1 MEPYSG
7 APCPV
12 KRRRR
17 GIALG
22 VRRGQGWPRQGANM
36 ALTFWYDFS
45 SSYSYLAAMRLE
57 DVAAR
62 ARVRVEWQPFLLGP
76 IFQDAGYA
84 TTPNLMMPQKAQY
97 MWADIGRRAASR
109 GRAFVKPETFPQSSV
124 LAARVALALP
134 QHQRPA
140 FSRAVFAEL
149 FERGSIITERSV
161 VARAAEE
168 VGLDSEALLAP
179 QPIVINRSSY
189 QVNVIFRT
197 IVLRRQDLS
206 SVNCPIFVNVAHR
219 LIRHVTPFWQTK
231 L

>member
-1 MEPYSG
+1 
-7 APCPV
+7 
-12 KRRRR
+12 
-17 GIALG
+17 
-22 VRRGQGWPRQGANM
+22 M

-168 VGLDSEALLAP
+168 VGLDSEALLAAAQTP
-179 QPIVINRSSY
+179 EIKSALRE
-189 QVNVIFRT
+189 NVETARGLGLFGAPTFVTTDGALFWGDDRMDDALSWERT
-197 IVLRRQDLS
+197 GSLPAVG
-206 SVNCPIFVNVAHR
+206 
-219 LIRHVTPFWQTK
+219 
-231 L
+231 

>member
-1 MEPYSG
+1 
-7 APCPV
+7 
-12 KRRRR
+12 
-17 GIALG
+17 
-22 VRRGQGWPRQGANM
+22 M

-45 SSYSYLAAMRLE
+45 SSYSYLAAMRLD

-62 ARVRVEWQPFLLGP
+62 ARVPVEWQPFLLGP

-149 FERGSIITERSV
+149 FERGSKITERSV

-168 VGLDSEALLAP
+168 AGLDSEALLAAAQTP
-179 QPIVINRSSY
+179 EIKAALRE
-189 QVNVIFRT
+189 NVETARALGLFGAPTFVTTDKALFWGDDRMDDALSWERT
-197 IVLRRQDLS
+197 GSLPAVG
-206 SVNCPIFVNVAHR
+206 
-219 LIRHVTPFWQTK
+219 
-231 L
+231 